1 MTLTEKDLP
10 DQVLIEKIL
19 RGDTRSFSIIIANT
33 ERLVAQIVRK
43 MITNEEEQK
52 DVVQDIYL
60 KVFQKLSMFRF
71 QSKLSTWIG
80 QVAFNTTCNY
90 LEKRKIPLYDIAT
103 LQEDTYSNSANIES
117 ELFKIE
123 TNKILYT
130 EIDKLPPL
138 YKMLISLYHIE
149 ELPNKEIAEITS
161 LPEGTIKSYLYRARK
176 LLKESGYIAKTNKQI
191 ALKIYFMNGMSN

>member
-1 MTLTEKDLP
+1 MTLTGKDLP

-71 QSKLSTWIG
+71 QSKLSIWIG

-103 LQEDTYSNSANIES
+103 LQEDTFSNSANIES

-123 TNKILYT
+123 TNKILYK